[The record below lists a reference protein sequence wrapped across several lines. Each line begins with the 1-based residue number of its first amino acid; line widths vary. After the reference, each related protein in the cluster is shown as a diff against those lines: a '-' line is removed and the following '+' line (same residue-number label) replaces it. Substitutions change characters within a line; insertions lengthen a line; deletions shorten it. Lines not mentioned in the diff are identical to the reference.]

1 MAPSSLPANRSTPRS
16 QILVPFP
23 PSGPSRQTIRTRG
36 ASPGGCTLTRF
47 STTRRSPN
55 PSPTRPL
62 IPGGIRH
69 SLSFR
74 RPTAPEG
81 PGVPDTPSP
90 FHTLSAS
97 VARRRR
103 RNRVRPGP
111 GWCFVRSTPERP
123 LSRSEPF
130 RPRHL
135 RACGRPAVPRG
146 DQRGLGPPRTRLGGF
161 TRLSTLL
168 LRSELESSF
177 LRWFVG
183 PPGSDSPCRV
193 RRDRI
198 LEDGGALVNPVGRN
212 PQVLDGFPLHPA
224 GRAQGRPQVRPCGT
238 RNSVPGGRIGES
250 GTVGSGVE
258 DGVEVEAGG
267 DVGHHPKV
275 AVRRCFR
282 RRCCRSLRPRAP
294 VRPGPPGGCSVGPS

>member
-23 PSGPSRQTIRTRG
+23 PSGPSRQTIRTRD

-47 STTRRSPN
+47 SATRRSPN

-168 LRSELESSF
+168 LRSEPESSF

-183 PPGSDSPCRV
+183 PSGSDSPCRV
-193 RRDRI
+193 RRGSI
-198 LEDGGALVNPVGRN
+198 LEGTGAPVNPGGRN
-212 PQVLDGFPLHPA
+212 PQDPEGFPQDSVN
-224 GRAQGRPQVRPCGT
+224 RAQAVH
-238 RNSVPGGRIGES
+238 RNEPVAPRIRGPEA
-250 GTVGSGVE
+250 GSGRW
-258 DGVEVEAGG
+258 EAWAQG
-267 DVGHHPKV
+267 
-275 AVRRCFR
+275 
-282 RRCCRSLRPRAP
+282 PRTAP
-294 VRPGPPGGCSVGPS
+294 D